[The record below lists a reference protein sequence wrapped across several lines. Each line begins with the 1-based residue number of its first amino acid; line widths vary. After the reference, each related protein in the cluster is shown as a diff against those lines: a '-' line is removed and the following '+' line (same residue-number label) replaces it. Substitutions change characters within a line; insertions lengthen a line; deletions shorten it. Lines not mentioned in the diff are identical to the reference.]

1 MERKIVKLRVDMY
14 NDTKF
19 KIIDTME
26 ERDLIHYIWT
36 RLLTLAGKVN
46 LEGELYLSK
55 SIPYTIETLALEFNR
70 SAKKVEIALKAFM
83 DLEMIELTKDNVYRV
98 RNFAKH
104 QNIKSKKKDI
114 NKDINKDKLETVD
127 NIEAI
132 VDKSGDID
140 GIVNKEVIENTHD
153 LGNVIDEDKRIGS
166 QDNVNN
172 IELVVKDDRKKS
184 TSNIYN
190 KSEEAIHLNKI
201 ALHKSNDVNITEVL
215 KSKVRIENEVS
226 TKDKVDL
233 DIKKDIDVTELSES
247 NYESTLNNNLLNSDL
262 SKRDK
267 VNLDKEFMVSKDEN
281 KKKKSNTK
289 IKKKKNDNCNIISI
303 WDDEVEDVEICKF
316 TDKPPE
322 GKLIRIFKL

>member
-1 MERKIVKLRVDMY
+1 MSERKIVKLRVDMY

-70 SAKKVEIALKAFM
+70 SAKKVEIALKAFI
-83 DLEMIELTKDNVYRV
+83 DLEMIELGENNVYKV

-114 NKDINKDKLETVD
+114 DKDKLETVD
-127 NIEAI
+127 NIKVV
-132 VDKSGDID
+132 VDKSSDID

-153 LGNVIDEDKRIGS
+153 IGNVIDLDKRLGS

-172 IELVVKDDRKKS
+172 KELVVKDD
-184 TSNIYN
+184 
-190 KSEEAIHLNKI
+190 
-201 ALHKSNDVNITEVL
+201 
-215 KSKVRIENEVS
+215 
-226 TKDKVDL
+226 
-233 DIKKDIDVTELSES
+233 
-247 NYESTLNNNLLNSDL
+247 
-262 SKRDK
+262 
-267 VNLDKEFMVSKDEN
+267 
-281 KKKKSNTK
+281 KKKRSDPE
-289 IKKKKNDNCNIISI
+289 IKKKKNDNCSIISI
-303 WDDEVEDVEICKF
+303 WGDEVEDVEICEF

-322 GKLIRIFKL
+322 GKLIRTFKL

>member
-14 NDTKF
+14 SDTKF

-70 SAKKVEIALKAFM
+70 SAKKVEIALKAFI
-83 DLEMIELTKDNVYRV
+83 DLEMIELGENNVYRV

-114 NKDINKDKLETVD
+114 DKDKSETVD
-127 NIEAI
+127 NIKVV
-132 VDKSGDID
+132 VDKSSDID
-140 GIVNKEVIENTHD
+140 GIVNKEVIENIHD
-153 LGNVIDEDKRIGS
+153 IGNVIDLDKRVGS

-172 IELVVKDDRKKS
+172 KELVVKDDRKKS

-190 KSEEAIHLNKI
+190 KS
-201 ALHKSNDVNITEVL
+201 
-215 KSKVRIENEVS
+215 KVRIENEVS
-226 TKDKVDL
+226 RKDKVDL

-247 NYESTLNNNLLNSDL
+247 NYESTLNNNLLKSDL
-262 SKRDK
+262 SKKDK
-267 VNLDKEFMVSKDEN
+267 VNLEKEFIVSKDEN

-289 IKKKKNDNCNIISI
+289 IKKKKNDNCSIISI
-303 WDDEVEDVEICKF
+303 WDDEVEDVEICEF

-322 GKLIRIFKL
+322 GKLIRTFKL

>member
-55 SIPYTIETLALEFNR
+55 SIPYSIETLALEFNR

-114 NKDINKDKLETVD
+114 NKDKLETVD
-127 NIEAI
+127 NIEVV
-132 VDKSGDID
+132 VDKSSDID
-140 GIVNKEVIENTHD
+140 GIVNKEVIENTHYIE
-153 LGNVIDEDKRIGS
+153 NVIDEDKRMDS
-166 QDNVNN
+166 KDNVNN
-172 IELVVKDDRKKS
+172 KELVVKDDRKKNI
-184 TSNIYN
+184 SNVYN
-190 KSEEAIHLNKI
+190 KSEDVIYLNKI
-201 ALHKSNDVNITEVL
+201 DLHKSNNANTTEFL
-215 KSKVRIENEVS
+215 KSKVHIDNEVK
-226 TKDKVDL
+226 TKDKVVL
-233 DIKKDIDVTELSES
+233 DRKNDIDVTEISES
-247 NYESTLNNNLLNSDL
+247 NYESTLNNNLLKSDL

-267 VNLDKEFMVSKDEN
+267 VNLEKKFVFSKDEN
-281 KKKKSNTK
+281 KKNRSNPKT
-289 IKKKKNDNCNIISI
+289 KKKKKDNCNIISI
-303 WDDEVEDVEICKF
+303 WDDEVEDVEICEF

-322 GKLIRIFKL
+322 GKLIRTFKL

>member
-55 SIPYTIETLALEFNR
+55 SIPYSIETLALEFNR

-114 NKDINKDKLETVD
+114 NKDKLETVD
-127 NIEAI
+127 NIEVV
-132 VDKSGDID
+132 VDKSSDID

-153 LGNVIDEDKRIGS
+153 IGNVIDEDKRLDS
-166 QDNVNN
+166 HDNVDNK
-172 IELVVKDDRKKS
+172 ELVVKDDRKKNI
-184 TSNIYN
+184 SNVYN
-190 KSEEAIHLNKI
+190 KSEDVIYLNKI
-201 ALHKSNDVNITEVL
+201 DLHKSNDANTTEFL
-215 KSKVRIENEVS
+215 KSKVHIDNEVK
-226 TKDKVDL
+226 TKDKVVL
-233 DIKKDIDVTELSES
+233 DRKNDIDVAEISES
-247 NYESTLNNNLLNSDL
+247 NYESTLNNNLLKSDL

-267 VNLDKEFMVSKDEN
+267 VNLEKEFVFSKDEN
-281 KKKKSNTK
+281 KKKRSNPKT
-289 IKKKKNDNCNIISI
+289 KKKKKDNCSIISI
-303 WDDEVEDVEICKF
+303 WDDEVEDVEICEF

-322 GKLIRIFKL
+322 GKLIRTFKL

>member
-1 MERKIVKLRVDMY
+1 MSERKIVKLRVDMY

-70 SAKKVEIALKAFM
+70 SAKKVEIALKAFI
-83 DLEMIELTKDNVYRV
+83 DLEMIELGENNVYKV

-114 NKDINKDKLETVD
+114 DKDKLETVD
-127 NIEAI
+127 NIKI
-132 VDKSGDID
+132 VVDKSSDID

-153 LGNVIDEDKRIGS
+153 MGNVIALDKRLGS

-172 IELVVKDDRKKS
+172 KELVVKDDRKKS

-201 ALHKSNDVNITEVL
+201 ALHKSNDVNTTEVL

-233 DIKKDIDVTELSES
+233 EIKKDIDVTELSES
-247 NYESTLNNNLLNSDL
+247 NYESTLNNNLLKSDL
-262 SKRDK
+262 SKKDK
-267 VNLDKEFMVSKDEN
+267 VNLEKEFMASKDEN
-281 KKKKSNTK
+281 KKKRSNPE
-289 IKKKKNDNCNIISI
+289 IKKKKNDNCSIISI
-303 WDDEVEDVEICKF
+303 WDDEVEDVEIFEF

-322 GKLIRIFKL
+322 GKLIRTFKL

>member
-14 NDTKF
+14 SDTKF

-70 SAKKVEIALKAFM
+70 SAKKVEIALKAFI
-83 DLEMIELTKDNVYRV
+83 DLEMIELGENNVYRV

-114 NKDINKDKLETVD
+114 DKDKLETVD
-127 NIEAI
+127 NIKVV
-132 VDKSGDID
+132 VDKFSDID

-153 LGNVIDEDKRIGS
+153 IGNVIDLDKRLGS

-172 IELVVKDDRKKS
+172 KELVVKDDRKKS

-190 KSEEAIHLNKI
+190 KS
-201 ALHKSNDVNITEVL
+201 
-215 KSKVRIENEVS
+215 KVRIENEVS
-226 TKDKVDL
+226 KKDKVDL

-247 NYESTLNNNLLNSDL
+247 NYESTLNNNLLKSDL
-262 SKRDK
+262 SKKDK
-267 VNLDKEFMVSKDEN
+267 VNLEKEFMVSKDEN

-289 IKKKKNDNCNIISI
+289 IKKKKNDNCSIISI
-303 WDDEVEDVEICKF
+303 WDDEVEDVEICEF

-322 GKLIRIFKL
+322 GKLIRTFKL

>member
-26 ERDLIHYIWT
+26 DRDLIHYIWT

-46 LEGELYLSK
+46 LEGELYLSN
-55 SIPYTIETLALEFNR
+55 SIPYSIETLALEFNR

-104 QNIKSKKKDI
+104 QNIKSK

-127 NIEAI
+127 NIEVA

-153 LGNVIDEDKRIGS
+153 IGNVIDEDKRMDS
-166 QDNVNN
+166 KDNVNN
-172 IELVVKDDRKKS
+172 IEFVVKDDRNKNI
-184 TSNIYN
+184 SNVYN
-190 KSEEAIHLNKI
+190 KSEDVIYLNKI
-201 ALHKSNDVNITEVL
+201 DLHKSNDANTTEFL
-215 KSKVRIENEVS
+215 KSKVHIDNEVK
-226 TKDKVDL
+226 TKDKMVL
-233 DIKKDIDVTELSES
+233 DRKKDIDVTELSER
-247 NYESTLNNNLLNSDL
+247 NYESTLNNNLLKSDL

-267 VNLDKEFMVSKDEN
+267 VNLEKEFVVNKDEN

-289 IKKKKNDNCNIISI
+289 IKKKKNDNCSIISI
-303 WDDEVEDVEICKF
+303 WDDEVEDVEICEF

-322 GKLIRIFKL
+322 GKPIRTFKL

>member
-1 MERKIVKLRVDMY
+1 MSERKIVKLRVDMY

-70 SAKKVEIALKAFM
+70 SAKKVEIALKAFI
-83 DLEMIELTKDNVYRV
+83 DLEMIELGENNVYKV

-114 NKDINKDKLETVD
+114 DKDKSETVD
-127 NIEAI
+127 NIKVV
-132 VDKSGDID
+132 VDKSSDID

-153 LGNVIDEDKRIGS
+153 IGNVIDLDKRLGS

-172 IELVVKDDRKKS
+172 KELVVKDDRKKS

-190 KSEEAIHLNKI
+190 KSEEAIYLNKI
-201 ALHKSNDVNITEVL
+201 ALHKSNDVNTTEVL

-226 TKDKVDL
+226 
-233 DIKKDIDVTELSES
+233 KK
-247 NYESTLNNNLLNSDL
+247 
-262 SKRDK
+262 DK
-267 VNLDKEFMVSKDEN
+267 VNLEKEFMVSKDEN
-281 KKKKSNTK
+281 KKKRSNPE
-289 IKKKKNDNCNIISI
+289 IKKKKNDNCSIISI
-303 WDDEVEDVEICKF
+303 WGDEVEDVEICEF

-322 GKLIRIFKL
+322 GKLIRTFKL

>member
-1 MERKIVKLRVDMY
+1 MSERKIVKLRVDMY
-14 NDTKF
+14 SDTKF

-70 SAKKVEIALKAFM
+70 SAKKVEIALKAFI
-83 DLEMIELTKDNVYRV
+83 DLEMIELGENNVYRV

-114 NKDINKDKLETVD
+114 DKDKLEIVD
-127 NIEAI
+127 NIKVV
-132 VDKSGDID
+132 VDKSSDID

-153 LGNVIDEDKRIGS
+153 IGNVIDLDKRLGS

-172 IELVVKDDRKKS
+172 KELVVKDDKKKS

-190 KSEEAIHLNKI
+190 KS
-201 ALHKSNDVNITEVL
+201 
-215 KSKVRIENEVS
+215 KVRIENEVS
-226 TKDKVDL
+226 KKDKVDL

-247 NYESTLNNNLLNSDL
+247 NYESTLNNNLLKSDL
-262 SKRDK
+262 SKKDK
-267 VNLDKEFMVSKDEN
+267 VNLEKEFMVSKDEN

-289 IKKKKNDNCNIISI
+289 IKKKKNDNCSIISI
-303 WDDEVEDVEICKF
+303 WDDEVEDVEICEF

-322 GKLIRIFKL
+322 GKLIRTFKL

>member
-70 SAKKVEIALKAFM
+70 SAKKVEIALKAFI
-83 DLEMIELTKDNVYRV
+83 DLEMIELGENNVYRV

-114 NKDINKDKLETVD
+114 NKDKLETVD
-127 NIEAI
+127 NIEI
-132 VDKSGDID
+132 VVDKSSDID

-153 LGNVIDEDKRIGS
+153 LGNV
-166 QDNVNN
+166 
-172 IELVVKDDRKKS
+172 
-184 TSNIYN
+184 
-190 KSEEAIHLNKI
+190 
-201 ALHKSNDVNITEVL
+201 EVL

-233 DIKKDIDVTELSES
+233 DIKKDIDVIELSES
-247 NYESTLNNNLLNSDL
+247 NYESTLNNNLLKSDL

-267 VNLDKEFMVSKDEN
+267 VNLDKEFVFSKDEN
-281 KKKKSNTK
+281 KKKRSNPKT
-289 IKKKKNDNCNIISI
+289 KKKKNDNCSIISI
-303 WDDEVEDVEICKF
+303 WDDEVEDVEICEF

-322 GKLIRIFKL
+322 GKLIRAFEL

>member
-1 MERKIVKLRVDMY
+1 MSERKIVKLRVDMY
-14 NDTKF
+14 SDTKF

-70 SAKKVEIALKAFM
+70 SAKKVEIALKAFI
-83 DLEMIELTKDNVYRV
+83 DLEMIKLGENNVYKV

-104 QNIKSKKKDI
+104 QNVKSKKKDI
-114 NKDINKDKLETVD
+114 DKDKLETVD
-127 NIEAI
+127 NIKI
-132 VDKSGDID
+132 VVDKSSDID

-153 LGNVIDEDKRIGS
+153 IGNVIDLDKRLGS

-172 IELVVKDDRKKS
+172 KELVVKDDRKKS

-201 ALHKSNDVNITEVL
+201 ALHKSNDVNTTEVL

-233 DIKKDIDVTELSES
+233 DIKKDIDVTELSER
-247 NYESTLNNNLLNSDL
+247 NYESTLNNNLLKSYL
-262 SKRDK
+262 SKKDK
-267 VNLDKEFMVSKDEN
+267 VNLEKEFMVSKDEN

-289 IKKKKNDNCNIISI
+289 IKKKKNDNCSIISI
-303 WDDEVEDVEICKF
+303 WDDEVEDVDICEF

-322 GKLIRIFKL
+322 GKLIRTFKL

>member
-1 MERKIVKLRVDMY
+1 MSERKIVKLRVDMY
-14 NDTKF
+14 SDTKF

-70 SAKKVEIALKAFM
+70 SAKKVEIALKAFI
-83 DLEMIELTKDNVYRV
+83 DLEMIKLGENNVYKV

-104 QNIKSKKKDI
+104 QNVKSKKKDI
-114 NKDINKDKLETVD
+114 DKDKLETVD
-127 NIEAI
+127 NIKVV
-132 VDKSGDID
+132 VDKSSDID

-153 LGNVIDEDKRIGS
+153 IGNVIDLDKRLGS

-172 IELVVKDDRKKS
+172 KELVVKDDKKKS

-190 KSEEAIHLNKI
+190 KS
-201 ALHKSNDVNITEVL
+201 
-215 KSKVRIENEVS
+215 KVRIENEVS
-226 TKDKVDL
+226 
-233 DIKKDIDVTELSES
+233 KK
-247 NYESTLNNNLLNSDL
+247 
-262 SKRDK
+262 DK
-267 VNLDKEFMVSKDEN
+267 VNLEKEFMVSKDEN

-289 IKKKKNDNCNIISI
+289 IKKKKNDNCSIISI
-303 WDDEVEDVEICKF
+303 WDDEVEDVEICEF

-322 GKLIRIFKL
+322 GKLIRTFKL

>member
-14 NDTKF
+14 SDTKF

-55 SIPYTIETLALEFNR
+55 SSPYTIETLALEFNR
-70 SAKKVEIALKAFM
+70 SAKKVEIALKAFI
-83 DLEMIELTKDNVYRV
+83 DLEMIELGENNVYRV

-114 NKDINKDKLETVD
+114 DKDKSETVD
-127 NIEAI
+127 NIKVV
-132 VDKSGDID
+132 VDKSSDID
-140 GIVNKEVIENTHD
+140 RIVNKEVIENTHD
-153 LGNVIDEDKRIGS
+153 IGNVIDLDKRLGS

-172 IELVVKDDRKKS
+172 KKIVFKDDRKKS

-201 ALHKSNDVNITEVL
+201 ALHKSNDVNTTEVL

-247 NYESTLNNNLLNSDL
+247 NYESTLNNNLLKSDL
-262 SKRDK
+262 SKKDK
-267 VNLDKEFMVSKDEN
+267 VNLEKEFMVSKDEN

-289 IKKKKNDNCNIISI
+289 IKKNKNDNCSIISI
-303 WDDEVEDVEICKF
+303 WDDEVEDVEICEF
-316 TDKPPE
+316 RDKPPE
-322 GKLIRIFKL
+322 GKLIRTFKL

>member
-70 SAKKVEIALKAFM
+70 SVKKVEIALKAFI
-83 DLEMIELTKDNVYRV
+83 DLEMIELGENNVYRV

-114 NKDINKDKLETVD
+114 DKDKSETVD
-127 NIEAI
+127 NIKVV
-132 VDKSGDID
+132 VDKSSDID

-153 LGNVIDEDKRIGS
+153 IGNVIDLDKRLGS

-172 IELVVKDDRKKS
+172 KELVVKDDRKKS

-190 KSEEAIHLNKI
+190 KS
-201 ALHKSNDVNITEVL
+201 
-215 KSKVRIENEVS
+215 KVRIENEVS
-226 TKDKVDL
+226 RKDKVDL

-247 NYESTLNNNLLNSDL
+247 NYESTLNNNLLKSDL
-262 SKRDK
+262 SKKDK
-267 VNLDKEFMVSKDEN
+267 VNLEKEFIVSKDEN

-289 IKKKKNDNCNIISI
+289 IKKKKNDNCSIISI
-303 WDDEVEDVEICKF
+303 WDDEVEDVEICEF

-322 GKLIRIFKL
+322 GKLIRTFKL

>member
-1 MERKIVKLRVDMY
+1 MSERKIVKLRVDMY

-70 SAKKVEIALKAFM
+70 SAKKVEIALKTFI
-83 DLEMIELTKDNVYRV
+83 DLEMIELGENNVYRV

-114 NKDINKDKLETVD
+114 DKDKSETVD
-127 NIEAI
+127 NIKI
-132 VDKSGDID
+132 VVDKSSDIN

-153 LGNVIDEDKRIGS
+153 IGNVIDLDKRLGS

-172 IELVVKDDRKKS
+172 KELVVKDDRKKS

-201 ALHKSNDVNITEVL
+201 SLHKSNDVNTTEVL

-233 DIKKDIDVTELSES
+233 DIKTDIDVTELSES
-247 NYESTLNNNLLNSDL
+247 NYELTLNNNLLKSDL
-262 SKRDK
+262 SKKDK
-267 VNLDKEFMVSKDEN
+267 VNLEKEFMVSKDEN

-289 IKKKKNDNCNIISI
+289 IKKKNNDNCSIISI
-303 WDDEVEDVEICKF
+303 WDDEVEDVEICEF

-322 GKLIRIFKL
+322 GKLIRTFKL

>member
-1 MERKIVKLRVDMY
+1 MSERKIVKLRVDMY

-70 SAKKVEIALKAFM
+70 SSKKVEIALKAFI
-83 DLEMIELTKDNVYRV
+83 DLEMIELGENNVYRV

-114 NKDINKDKLETVD
+114 DKDKLETVD
-127 NIEAI
+127 NIKVA
-132 VDKSGDID
+132 VDKSSDID

-153 LGNVIDEDKRIGS
+153 MGNVIALDKRLGS

-172 IELVVKDDRKKS
+172 KELVVKDDKKKS

-201 ALHKSNDVNITEVL
+201 SLHKSNDVNTTEVL

-226 TKDKVDL
+226 
-233 DIKKDIDVTELSES
+233 KK
-247 NYESTLNNNLLNSDL
+247 
-262 SKRDK
+262 DK
-267 VNLDKEFMVSKDEN
+267 VNLEKEFMVSKDEN
-281 KKKKSNTK
+281 KKKRSNPK
-289 IKKKKNDNCNIISI
+289 IKKKKNDNCSIISI
-303 WDDEVEDVEICKF
+303 WDDEVEDVEICEF

-322 GKLIRIFKL
+322 GKLIRTFKL

>member
-70 SAKKVEIALKAFM
+70 SSKKVEIALKAFI
-83 DLEMIELTKDNVYRV
+83 DLEMIELGENNVYRV

-114 NKDINKDKLETVD
+114 NKDKLETVD
-127 NIEAI
+127 NIEI
-132 VDKSGDID
+132 SVDKSGDID

-153 LGNVIDEDKRIGS
+153 IGNVIDEDKRMGS
-166 QDNVNN
+166 QDNVNS

-201 ALHKSNDVNITEVL
+201 ALHKSNDVNTTEVL

-247 NYESTLNNNLLNSDL
+247 NYESTLNNKLLKSDL

-267 VNLDKEFMVSKDEN
+267 VNLDKEFVFSKDEN
-281 KKKKSNTK
+281 KKKRSNPKT
-289 IKKKKNDNCNIISI
+289 KKKKNNNCDIISI
-303 WDDEVEDVEICKF
+303 WDDEEDNIDICEF
-316 TDKPPE
+316 SDKPPE
-322 GKLIRIFKL
+322 GKVIRTFFTPGV